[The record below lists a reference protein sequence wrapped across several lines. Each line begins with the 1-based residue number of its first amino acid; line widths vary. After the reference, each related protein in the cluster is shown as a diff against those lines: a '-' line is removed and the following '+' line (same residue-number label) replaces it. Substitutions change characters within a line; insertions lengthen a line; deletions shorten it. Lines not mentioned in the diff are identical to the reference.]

1 MMMYST
7 RSILPKE
14 ENFENNSSDCFAG
27 IFENRPIKIVGVSIS
42 VTSSLFYILIIY
54 SIIWFE
60 HFGSDKKRTILNKLV
75 SSICACSIFWF
86 SIIQPIEMTRYV
98 FGPLPQWLCLFHFV
112 IKNIVGIQLLLFF
125 SAISVLRY
133 LFIFHLKNPSCF
145 ENDFWTSYLNI
156 WVITFSVLSQV
167 VHSLLPGRQ
176 PMNFYICSGICPDSS
191 DVAFAKVNYVL
202 IGTHVFSFLAHI
214 VVRLKIFVF
223 KWSSST
229 SNGGCVTSKFVTN
242 FENQSLSDF
251 TTNIAMVVLMGFA
264 TVTVTIVNNL
274 KPEEANI
281 YPDYL
286 YVYQL
291 HIYGPFVFG
300 GFLPMVYYLRHKP
313 LQTVMFREQRDLL
326 IRVFPQCTEYFDL

>member
-1 MMMYST
+1 
-7 RSILPKE
+7 
-14 ENFENNSSDCFAG
+14 
-27 IFENRPIKIVGVSIS
+27 
-42 VTSSLFYILIIY
+42 
-54 SIIWFE
+54 
-60 HFGSDKKRTILNKLV
+60 
-75 SSICACSIFWF
+75 
-86 SIIQPIEMTRYV
+86 
-98 FGPLPQWLCLFHFV
+98 
-112 IKNIVGIQLLLFF
+112 
-125 SAISVLRY
+125 
-133 LFIFHLKNPSCF
+133 
-145 ENDFWTSYLNI
+145 
-156 WVITFSVLSQV
+156 
-167 VHSLLPGRQ
+167 
-176 PMNFYICSGICPDSS
+176 MNFYICSGICPDSS

-214 VVRLKIFVF
+214 VVRLKFFVF